1 MACPGPE
8 FLGRYESLSA
18 ASSLNNR
25 LKSGRCRR
33 FRRRPTAPGDHQS
46 GLVLKRSPAQAAWP
60 SLTDG
65 RSKWSRSLP
74 LRARSFF
81 SRCSSASCKKLSFT
95 TFFHRRFGHLEMIL
109 NQKYELQMF
118 RRVEKINATVNY
130 CHQKQTSVILD
141 FKFKLQL
148 RQPGLL
154 KL

>member
-74 LRARSFF
+74 LRARIFF
-81 SRCSSASCKKLSFT
+81 FKIEPRPFHFTYTIYKIYKGTLVPKKPQTLQLQLLLVASC
-95 TFFHRRFGHLEMIL
+95 
-109 NQKYELQMF
+109 Y
-118 RRVEKINATVNY
+118 
-130 CHQKQTSVILD
+130 
-141 FKFKLQL
+141 
-148 RQPGLL
+148 LL
-154 KL
+154 KPRYLSIF

>member
-8 FLGRYESLSA
+8 FSGRYESLSA

-46 GLVLKRSPAQAAWP
+46 GLVLKRSLARAAWP

-81 SRCSSASCKKLSFT
+81 FKM
-95 TFFHRRFGHLEMIL
+95 FFR
-109 NQKYELQMF
+109 ELQ
-118 RRVEKINATVNY
+118 KIVLYNFFFPRSERFCGWCIPIN
-130 CHQKQTSVILD
+130 QTRLASLIRILLGIS
-141 FKFKLQL
+141 FS
-148 RQPGLL
+148 L
-154 KL
+154 KVLNV